1 MAACPGLRS
10 VHLMKWRRELSGE
23 RDRTT
28 SRCPFDAV
36 ILAALLC
43 ATPITAALAQ
53 TTINAG
59 DVSALPGTTAAVPI
73 RIVLPAGTAC
83 ATLQFNLTVVA
94 GNGAPAV
101 DAQVGFT
108 SEVGTPTLNIADGLA
123 TALVGWLSNFS
134 PPLTGT
140 MQLGTLGVPIP
151 ISAQTGQ
158 NYTVQV
164 IKLSGTTDG
173 ETNLP
178 MSGVN
183 GLITIG
189 SGPPPSPTDTP
200 APLSST
206 TPTAVVPS
214 LTPTTALPSATATEQ
229 SATATS
235 TAVPGGPTPTVT
247 PSAAATATGT
257 AVPTVAAAI
266 AAASAG
272 DTVLTLES
280 APSDFPSSGTIT
292 VVGNEPLSA
301 PIPFAR
307 SGNTLNLLNAGGLPS
322 DVQNGTTITVVPA
335 GPEATATPTTVAP
348 TGPATATV
356 TPTSGGGTA
365 TGGSGGG
372 GGCDIDVTDRSV
384 TWLLAGL
391 VLGVLMARRTHR

>member
-1 MAACPGLRS
+1 MAGCPGLRS
-10 VHLMKWRRELSGE
+10 VRSMKWRRELSGE
-23 RDRTT
+23 KDRTT
-28 SRCPFDAV
+28 RRCPFQAV

-43 ATPITAALAQ
+43 ATPITAAFAQ

-94 GNGAPAV
+94 GNSAPAV

-134 PPLTGT
+134 PLLTGT
-140 MQLGTLGVPIP
+140 VQLGTLGFPIP
-151 ISAQTGQ
+151 TSAQTGQ
-158 NYTVQV
+158 NYSVQV
-164 IKLSGTTDG
+164 IKPSGTTDG

-189 SGPPPSPTDTP
+189 SGPPPSQTGTP
-200 APLSST
+200 ASLSSA

-214 LTPTTALPSATATEQ
+214 FTPTTALPSATATEQ

-235 TAVPGGPTPTVT
+235 TAVPGGPTPTVS

-257 AVPTVAAAI
+257 AVPTVTAAI

-272 DTVLTLES
+272 DRVLTLES

-292 VVGNEPLSA
+292 VIGNEPLSA

-307 SGNTLNLLNAGGLPS
+307 SGNSLNLLNAGGLPS

-348 TGPATATV
+348 TGV
-356 TPTSGGGTA
+356 TPTAIAPTTPAGGASAG
-365 TGGSGGG
+365 GGG
-372 GGCDIDVTDRSV
+372 GGCDIDVTDRNA
-384 TWLLAGL
+384 TWMLVGL